1 MGKPDFLGNW
11 CFYRQ
16 PRQVL
21 RLQRCQNRR
30 MDYSYVRGRKVS
42 GESFG
47 QKKNGETQV
56 CCLEK

>member
-1 MGKPDFLGNW
+1 MGISDFLGNW

-16 PRQVL
+16 PRQAL

-30 MDYSYVRGRKVS
+30 IGSGYVREWKLS

-47 QKKNGETQV
+47 QKKVVN
-56 CCLEK
+56 CRCLA